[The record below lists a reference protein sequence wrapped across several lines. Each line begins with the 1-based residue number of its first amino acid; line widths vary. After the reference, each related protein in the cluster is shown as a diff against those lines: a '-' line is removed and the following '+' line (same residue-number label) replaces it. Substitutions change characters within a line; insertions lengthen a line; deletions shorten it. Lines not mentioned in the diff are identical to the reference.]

1 MKKLFFVMVT
11 LAFILGVSSFG
22 FAASDEFSGVVTKI
36 SGDKVTV
43 KDAKGQEKTVT
54 TDSKALKVGE
64 KVMIKGTKIQNLDIK
79 SRKQAKANKTPGSKA
94 GIRSDEEGDP
104 VQARPAGSVRSK

>member
-1 MKKLFFVMVT
+1 MKKLFFLMVA
-11 LAFILGVSSFG
+11 LAFIIGIPCIG
-22 FAASDEFSGVVTKI
+22 FTASDEFSGVVTKI

-54 TDSKALKVGE
+54 TNSKALKVGE
-64 KVMIKGTKIQNLDIK
+64 KVMIKGTKIQNLDVK

-104 VQARPAGSVRSK
+104 PQMRPAGSAR